1 MSKIKTEHLG
11 VESSFVAS
19 LRYTYASRKLVVLY
33 KSGSAYEYSDVK
45 PSVIK
50 KIRRSN
56 SIGSAFHEY
65 IFNNCN
71 FKKI

>member
-1 MSKIKTEHLG
+1 MSKIKTEYLG
-11 VESSFVAS
+11 VESSFISS
-19 LRYTYASRKLVVLY
+19 LRYTYASRKLIVWY

-45 PSVIK
+45 PSTIK

-65 IFNNCN
+65 IFKNCN
-71 FKKI
+71 FKKV

>member
-1 MSKIKTEHLG
+1 MSKIKTEFLG
-11 VESSFVAS
+11 VESSFVHS
-19 LRYTYASRKLVVLY
+19 LRYTYTSRKLLVFY
-33 KSGSAYEYSDVK
+33 KSGDAYEYSDVK
-45 PSVIK
+45 PNVIK